1 MATINDLTYNELYE
15 NYMKVL
21 NENERLKEQI
31 RILQTEL
38 DLVVIGVT
46 KEDEPKPKPITPTEN
61 RKIQHNFQGE
71 WRDSIDNN
79 FDIFS

>member
-21 NENERLKEQI
+21 NDNERLKEQI

-38 DLVVIGVT
+38 DLVVIGVS
-46 KEDEPKPKPITPTEN
+46 KIDEPKPITPMEN
-61 RKIQHNFQGE
+61 RKNQHNFQGE